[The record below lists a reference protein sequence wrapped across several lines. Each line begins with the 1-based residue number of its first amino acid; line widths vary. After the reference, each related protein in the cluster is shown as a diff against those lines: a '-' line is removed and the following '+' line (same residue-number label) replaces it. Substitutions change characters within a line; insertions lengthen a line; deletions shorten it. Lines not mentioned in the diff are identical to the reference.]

1 MIVEMRIYVKTSTV
15 YTADELADQIRQF
28 LGPGSK
34 VEVINYYMT
43 WRDVEFNR
51 LFE

>member
-1 MIVEMRIYVKTSTV
+1 MIVEIRIYVKTVTV
-15 YTADELADQIRQF
+15 YTAEDVAEKIRRL

-43 WRDVEFNR
+43 WKDVEFNR